1 MLKYSNGNK
10 YKCSFKK
17 NKIKLLVIISKQL
30 AKLKYSKYN
39 VRKSSAKHSTETQPS
54 SILRSIMPSSRRNNH
69 RNSGIQSDET
79 NKNSKMGIL
88 IPDEDIKA
96 AFDFFDVKGS
106 GKITGSNLKERFEAL
121 TKKITKKEIKT
132 ILDGKDF
139 ITIQEI
145 KEILKNNE
153 LEIDPYEEAFSIL
166 DPTGKGFISE
176 ERLRKMF
183 YNLGYGDL
191 SEEELQLLITTGDAD
206 KDGRI
211 GLSDFTLLGTS
222 SNLLT
227 KSLEGQKKVLISQM
241 DGKNSADS

>member
-1 MLKYSNGNK
+1 MN
-10 YKCSFKK
+10 
-17 NKIKLLVIISKQL
+17 
-30 AKLKYSKYN
+30 N
-39 VRKSSAKHSTETQPS
+39 VKSTA
-54 SILRSIMPSSRRNNH
+54 IPSSRQSNRRNTE
-69 RNSGIQSDET
+69 IQSDET
-79 NKNSKMGIL
+79 NQNSKVGVL

-96 AFDFFDVKGS
+96 AFEFFDAKGT
-106 GKITGSNLKERFEAL
+106 GKITSSNLKERFEAL

-139 ITIQEI
+139 ITMQEI
-145 KEILKNNE
+145 KDVLKNNE
-153 LEIDPYEEAFSIL
+153 LEIDPYEEAFSVL

-211 GLSDFTLLGTS
+211 GLSDFTSLGIS
-222 SNLLT
+222 SDQSANNSEDKKKLLT
-227 KSLEGQKKVLISQM
+227 SQM
-241 DGKNSADS
+241 TGKN